1 MPKALADDLVAGFKS
16 FSLNLIKIIPSETA
30 MIYAAQK
37 TIYSFNK
44 TVALISMD
52 YSAVRVLSPKRC
64 ASLLSRIY
72 IPCR

>member
-37 TIYSFNK
+37 QST
-44 TVALISMD
+44 ALTK
-52 YSAVRVLSPKRC
+52 P
-64 ASLLSRIY
+64 
-72 IPCR
+72 